1 MSEEER
7 VMAYIV
13 YDSLGDAMRSGPFP
27 NKAGE
32 FCGSVSIKRINIR
45 EDNIVILSNP
55 DELLPHARLGNNPLE
70 FHAGRLAGDCIDL
83 YLVKDGTLP
92 EDAVEIDTD
101 MFTEEVVSGEH
112 LSQKPINLRKI
123 RRKEL
128 CF

>member
-1 MSEEER
+1 
-7 VMAYIV
+7 MAYIV

-27 NKAGE
+27 NKVGE
-32 FCGSVSIKRINIR
+32 FCGSVPVKRINVR
-45 EDNIVILSNP
+45 EDNIVTLTNP
-55 DELLPHARLGNNPLE
+55 DELLPYARLGNNPLE
-70 FHAGRLAGDCIDL
+70 FHAGRLVGDRVEL

-101 MFTEEVVSGEH
+101 MFTEEVVSGER
-112 LSQKPINLRKI
+112 LSQKPINLSKI